1 MWSRGLV
8 VLWCHTTTITTTTT
22 THYPRARTQPATPS
36 TDHPT
41 TPPPHQSHHELEI
54 PRVSYSI
61 SLYANITGIKWDYN
75 REEGTLAG
83 VVGDEGSQTLRAFD
97 LSKGAR

>member
-1 MWSRGLV
+1 MCVCGLV
-8 VLWCHTTTITTTTT
+8 VSHHTRAHTTVNPPSHHPIT
-22 THYPRARTQPATPS
+22 Q
-36 TDHPT
+36 
-41 TPPPHQSHHELEI
+41 PPHQSHHELEI